1 MEHLDDSMD
10 VFTSLLKASDECI
23 EMMSTDVMRA
33 AIAFKWQAFGRTMW
47 LEQLVVF
54 VIFFSRHS
62 WPSHLY
68 SGCTTFPMAWNIA

>member
-47 LEQLVVF
+47 LEQLVVL
-54 VIFFSRHS
+54 VIFFFTYIPGVYCILRG
-62 WPSHLY
+62 PY
-68 SGCTTFPMAWNIA
+68 